1 MIGFASILDKVIIVK
16 DRVGLAHLLEW
27 EFNGIGNLERDYGYL
42 LKVSQEITEFNNY
55 E

>member
-16 DRVGLAHLLEW
+16 DRVGLVHLLEW
-27 EFNGIGNLERDYGYL
+27 EFNGIGNLERGYGYL
-42 LKVSQEITEFNNY
+42 LKVSEEITEFNNY